1 DTKNNYEIPRAEKNG
16 SGTVVFV
23 NSRKSGSVLG
33 GVFTTEKCNYFCE
46 RRYFVIDKSLLMS
59 DPHSLYLISLLLRQL
74 ACIFLNLCHLWFQ
87 SLL

>member
-1 DTKNNYEIPRAEKNG
+1 VNGADENDTKNNYEIPRAEKNG

-59 DPHSLYLISLLLRQL
+59 EPVYKDTLKIVKKQPQK
-74 ACIFLNLCHLWFQ
+74 LNCT
-87 SLL
+87 